1 MSLPLWN
8 VAHRC
13 NNKEDIGDA
22 IADRA
27 NGVEFDVMSD
37 GSDFVVRH
45 PGPIDFH
52 VPSLKVY
59 LEALVAAPSAVS
71 LAYVDYK
78 GPDFSS
84 TACARL
90 VSAFRAAGIPKTGM
104 VVLFSTASIE
114 NAGFFEG
121 LPKARWCVPQFDQ
134 ANDPGDCQTCLREMV
149 FSRAGYADGITSLRL
164 EPERVAENV
173 GRAIEIQQG
182 GGIFHWVGVWT
193 LDAMDS
199 MRRYLRM
206 GVNLILTND
215 PDDCAEVLRE
225 SEFQALLH
233 LAARGE
239 SPAWRGG
246 PLMKH

>member
-1 MSLPLWN
+1 MSLPFWN

-13 NNKEDIGDA
+13 NNEEDIGDA
-22 IADRA
+22 IADKA
-27 NGVEFDVMSD
+27 NGVEFDVMSE
-37 GSDFVVRH
+37 GPDFVVRH

-52 VPSLKVY
+52 VPSLNVY
-59 LEALVAAPSAVS
+59 LEALVAAPSSVS

-84 TACARL
+84 TACERL
-90 VSAFRAAGIPKTGM
+90 VSAFHTARIPDTGM

-114 NAGFFEG
+114 NAGLFEG
-121 LPKARWCVPQFDQ
+121 LPKADWCVPQFDQ
-134 ANDPGDCQTCLREMV
+134 ANDPGDCQTCLRKMG
-149 FSRAGYADGITSLRL
+149 FYRAGYADGVTSLRR
-164 EPERVAENV
+164 EPEHVGENV
-173 GRAIEIQQG
+173 ARAIEIQRG
-182 GGIFHWVGVWT
+182 GGAFHWVGVWT

-225 SEFQALLH
+225 SEFQALFH

-239 SPAWRGG
+239 PPVVR
-246 PLMKH
+246 